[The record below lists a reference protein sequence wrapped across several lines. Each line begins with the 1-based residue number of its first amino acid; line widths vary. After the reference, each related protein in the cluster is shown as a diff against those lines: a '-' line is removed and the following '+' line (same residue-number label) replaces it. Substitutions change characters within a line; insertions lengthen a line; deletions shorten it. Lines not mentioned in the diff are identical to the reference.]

1 MLGGYQILDLRGIDL
16 QKASVASNISNAYVL
31 KQLLQLRDH
40 IDKAYDF
47 SKPLTNQLKPVLI
60 RFRDKKNGEK
70 TEGATFGELS
80 VNGNYYTFKITA
92 RISGALVLTI
102 NVAFEEITN
111 DYGNKE
117 WVIDTATIL
126 LKDESKTIT
135 GDLELS
141 GDLSVGDDAEITGDA
156 SVGGDLEV
164 TGDIKGNANITGDLT
179 VQTVEQSQA
188 NFKGDNINFVAPTG
202 LTITNTY
209 NRLEVINQVLYVIV
223 NFKVENNSGE
233 TVNFST
239 VDLMAGLNEKYAL
252 KVYDVTGKN
261 VHESP
266 TLDYTFITGEP
277 AMAVKNADTYAG
289 TYLTGKVFIC
299 NRQTENNISL
309 FATLDENLAMA
320 DGDYIYF
327 TGRIAL
333 TLL

>member
-1 MLGGYQILDLRGIDL
+1 MIGGYQILDLRGIDL
-16 QKASVASNISNAYVL
+16 TKGSVASNITNVYVL

-102 NVAFEEITN
+102 NVAFEEVTN

-141 GDLSVGDDAEITGDA
+141 GDLSVGDDASITGDA
-156 SVGGDLEV
+156 SVGGALSV
-164 TGDIKGNANITGDLT
+164 TGNVSGAKFIGDVAFESIKDANGHNRFIESNGTPVEQEGINVPYCKSSLSGTHLMCVVAGTITKETVISNNTALAYFPLPSWVLNKITAMYGNLISYVKGQIVNTNYEPSEISVYFDKGNDGITCYLLGAHT
-179 VQTVEQSQA
+179 AS
-188 NFKGDNINFVAPTG
+188 
-202 LTITNTY
+202 
-209 NRLEVINQVLYVIV
+209 
-223 NFKVENNSGE
+223 
-233 TVNFST
+233 
-239 VDLMAGLNEKYAL
+239 
-252 KVYDVTGKN
+252 
-261 VHESP
+261 
-266 TLDYTFITGEP
+266 
-277 AMAVKNADTYAG
+277 DTYDE
-289 TYLTGKVFIC
+289 VF
-299 NRQTENNISL
+299 
-309 FATLDENLAMA
+309 
-320 DGDYIYF
+320 
-327 TGRIAL
+327 RIEID
-333 TLL
+333 LLIDNA

>member
-1 MLGGYQILDLRGIDL
+1 MIGGYQILDLRGIDL
-16 QKASVASNISNAYVL
+16 TKGSVASNITNAYVL

-141 GDLSVGDDAEITGDA
+141 GDLSVGDDA
-156 SVGGDLEV
+156 SVGGDLTV
-164 TGDIKGNANITGDLT
+164 VGDINGSDIDMSGKIEGAEIVEKMTGYSANALQLDTQWQPVYVGVCKNGNKITFVVFGSITVDGTQTGNADIIHFNIPSSVGAKLYPYTIGADNYVLDQKE
-179 VQTVEQSQA
+179 VIFQNNDVLY
-188 NFKGDNINFVAPTG
+188 NFKKCQA
-202 LTITNTY
+202 
-209 NRLEVINQVLYVIV
+209 VIR
-223 NFKVENNSGE
+223 KNSDTLLGIRIGSLQ
-233 TVNFST
+233 N
-239 VDLMAGLNEKYAL
+239 L
-252 KVYDVTGKN
+252 DV
-261 VHESP
+261 
-266 TLDYTFITGEP
+266 
-277 AMAVKNADTYAG
+277 AG
-289 TYLTGKVFIC
+289 TYCFRIEETFLL
-299 NRQTENNISL
+299 S
-309 FATLDENLAMA
+309 DNLVSNE
-320 DGDYIYF
+320 
-327 TGRIAL
+327 
-333 TLL
+333 

>member
-16 QKASVASNISNAYVL
+16 TKGSVASNITNAYVL

-60 RFRDKKNGEK
+60 RFRDKKSGEK

-126 LKDESKTIT
+126 LKDESKSIT

-141 GDLSVGDDAEITGDA
+141 GDLSVGDGATITGDA
-156 SVGGDLEV
+156 SVGGSL
-164 TGDIKGNANITGDLT
+164 
-179 VQTVEQSQA
+179 S
-188 NFKGDNINFVAPTG
+188 
-202 LTITNTY
+202 
-209 NRLEVINQVLYVIV
+209 
-223 NFKVENNSGE
+223 
-233 TVNFST
+233 
-239 VDLMAGLNEKYAL
+239 
-252 KVYDVTGKN
+252 VTGKITGGEIVENMEGYSAQLGSNENFTWEN
-261 VHESP
+261 VYTSVVKNGNKITFVSAINITRSASVGTSVTMCNFTIPTAIGNKLYPANMGGYQALSFHKVNAVTSTGVFIP
-266 TLDYTFITGEP
+266 INILLLKNSATSVGVVLQADTVNDLTLDTKCYIRVEATFLLSD
-277 AMAVKNADTYAG
+277 N
-289 TYLTGKVFIC
+289 L
-299 NRQTENNISL
+299 IS
-309 FATLDENLAMA
+309 
-320 DGDYIYF
+320 
-327 TGRIAL
+327 
-333 TLL
+333 

>member
-1 MLGGYQILDLRGIDL
+1 MIGGYQILDLRGIDL
-16 QKASVASNISNAYVL
+16 TKGSVASNITNAYVL

-60 RFRDKKNGEK
+60 RFRDKKSGEK

-141 GDLSVGDDAEITGDA
+141 GDLSVGDDATITGDA
-156 SVGGDLEV
+156 SVGGDLSV
-164 TGDIKGNANITGDLT
+164 VGDIDGANIDMSGKIEGAEIVEKMTGYACTLLSST
-179 VQTVEQSQA
+179 NYTKEAVYFGVCK
-188 NFKGDNINFVAPTG
+188 NGNK
-202 LTITNTY
+202 LTIVCAMKLTRTADVEGIQYVSFGNFNIPEAVGSKLYPVTY
-209 NRLEVINQVLYVIV
+209 GGSSFLSTKKLLAFGNNFIDPVEINGYIQ
-223 NFKVENNSGE
+223 KVSNNS
-233 TVNFST
+233 
-239 VDLMAGLNEKYAL
+239 
-252 KVYDVTGKN
+252 
-261 VHESP
+261 
-266 TLDYTFITGEP
+266 I
-277 AMAVKNADTYAG
+277 AV
-289 TYLTGKVFIC
+289 
-299 NRQTENNISL
+299 
-309 FATLDENLAMA
+309 NLAFGA
-320 DGDYIYF
+320 N
-327 TGRIAL
+327 AL
-333 TLL
+333 TKDQEYYVRYEETFLLNDSLVTE

>member
-1 MLGGYQILDLRGIDL
+1 MIGGYQILDLRGIDL
-16 QKASVASNISNAYVL
+16 TKGSVASNITNAYVL

-156 SVGGDLEV
+156 SVGGALSV
-164 TGDIKGNANITGDLT
+164 TGNVSGAKFIGDVALESIKDADGHARFIEGNLQ
-179 VQTVEQSQA
+179 VVE
-188 NFKGDNINFVAPTG
+188 ITG
-202 LTITNTY
+202 LTSVYAKWSLSGSHLMIVLAGTFDAETVITDNIVIASVNLPSWIMDKIYPVEGTLIETKGVNCYASGMAY
-209 NRLEVINQVLYVIV
+209 NYQTINLSLAKGTASSIDIRNIV
-223 NFKVENNSGE
+223 GAQTVTNNSSFRAE
-233 TVNFST
+233 F
-239 VDLMAGLNEKYAL
+239 DLLIDNE
-252 KVYDVTGKN
+252 
-261 VHESP
+261 
-266 TLDYTFITGEP
+266 
-277 AMAVKNADTYAG
+277 
-289 TYLTGKVFIC
+289 
-299 NRQTENNISL
+299 
-309 FATLDENLAMA
+309 
-320 DGDYIYF
+320 
-327 TGRIAL
+327 
-333 TLL
+333 